1 MSGRVRKRRALLGSC
16 LAALVAGAVVPSGA
30 YAAEQP
36 NLPPA
41 VQGLQT
47 EFKDCASGD
56 EPAYVGSP
64 PVLSARLTDPVED
77 DRIGYPE
84 QLTAEFEIWW
94 SAPDGTERRRSW
106 TTSPYPVDMVHRITL
121 PSDIPADTAI
131 FWHVRAHDGVAYSP
145 WSSEAPGAAC
155 RFVYDDESPAAPVVS
170 SPEYPA
176 DTWWAGGV
184 GIYGSFTMDSPSADV
199 VEYRYTFLGGPSGTV
214 RPAET
219 GGPATVRYAP
229 LSRGSQRLSV
239 QALDRSGRVSGRT
252 DYDFYPNA
260 ASAPV
265 SRWKLDDEA
274 GSATAAAE
282 AGEAARAGRG
292 VTFGGP
298 APSGTPLT
306 STVTL
311 DGGRHGFLTT
321 DSPAVDSGG
330 TFAVGAWVR
339 PARDDRSMTVLSQ
352 DTASGAAYALALEAP
367 RNASASYSFTLGD
380 KKITGG
386 TPEAGEWA
394 YLLGLYDTETGYAQ
408 LFVNGHE
415 VGTKAEAAP
424 VRPDGAFQIG
434 RILGPNGYRQRWH
447 GDIGDV
453 RAYDRLVVP
462 SEVTDLARRKP
473 KLLGHWSFSTADD
486 GTTPEN
492 AGGAPLRL
500 GPGASVH
507 RMSDMCIPDVD
518 PDCTT
523 WPQYPLVGDGH
534 LELDG
539 GSGHASLDTPLV
551 DTGDSFTVGIVVRI
565 AQEDATRPMTVLSQA
580 GEHTDAFKLRYDP
593 ARYAW
598 ELIMPERDEAG
609 APETVVTQ
617 LTMPD
622 GGSGQGTRLAVV
634 YDDAADTVT
643 LYADGYTEAGAT
655 AHVRDGWTSDGPLQ
669 VGRARTADG
678 WDEHL
683 KGQVDELQAYAGA
696 FEKDDV
702 IGLGWE
708 SEPCL
713 C

>member
-16 LAALVAGAVVPSGA
+16 LAALMAGAVTPSA
-30 YAAEQP
+30 SYAAEQP

-41 VQGLQT
+41 VQDLQT

-64 PVLSARLTDPVED
+64 PVLQARLTDPVED
-77 DRIGYPE
+77 DRIGHPE

-94 SAPDGTERRRSW
+94 SDPDGTEQRRSW
-106 TTSPYPVDMVHRITL
+106 TTSPYPVGLVHRTSL
-121 PSDIPADTAI
+121 PSDVPADTVI
-131 FWHVRAHDGVAYSP
+131 SWHVRANDGAAYSP

-155 RFVYDDESPAAPVVS
+155 RFVHDDESPAAPVVS

-176 DTWWAGGV
+176 DTWWTGGV
-184 GIYGSFTMDSPSADV
+184 GIYGSFTMDSSSADV

-214 RPAET
+214 RPAEM
-219 GGPATVRYAP
+219 GGPATIRYVP
-229 LSRGSQRLSV
+229 LSRGPKILSV
-239 QALDRSGRVSGRT
+239 QALDRAGRVGMPT
-252 DYDFYPNA
+252 EYTFYPNA

-306 STVTL
+306 ATVTL
-311 DGGRHGFLTT
+311 DGSRHGFLTVS
-321 DSPAVDSGG
+321 SPAVDSGR

-367 RNASASYSFTLGD
+367 REASASYSFTLGD
-380 KKITGG
+380 TKITGG
-386 TPEAGEWA
+386 APEAGEWA

-415 VGTKAEAAP
+415 VGTKTEAAP
-424 VRPDGAFQIG
+424 VRADGAFQIG
-434 RILGPNGYRQRWH
+434 RILGPHGYRQSWH

-462 SEVTDLARRKP
+462 SEVTELAHRKP
-473 KLLGHWSFSTADD
+473 RLLGHWSFSTAD
-486 GTTPEN
+486 GATTPEN

-500 GPGASVH
+500 APGASIY
-507 RMSDMCIPDVD
+507 RGPDNCIPDID
-518 PDCTT
+518 PDCP
-523 WPQYPLVGDGH
+523 WQPYPLVGEGH
-534 LELDG
+534 LQLDG
-539 GSGHASLDTPLV
+539 ESGHAVLDTPVV
-551 DTGDSFTVGIVVRI
+551 DTGDSFTLGVVARI
-565 AQEDATRPMTVLSQA
+565 EQDDATRPMTVLSQA
-580 GEHTDAFKLRYDP
+580 GEHTDAFRLRYDP
-593 ARYAW
+593 AQYAW
-598 ELIMPERDEAG
+598 QLIMPERDEAG
-609 APETVVTQ
+609 APETVVAQ
-617 LTMPD
+617 VTMPD
-622 GGSGQGTRLAVV
+622 GTSGYGTRLAVV
-634 YDDAADTVT
+634 YDDATDTVK
-643 LYADGYTEAGAT
+643 LFADGYTDADAT
-655 AHVRDGWTSDGPLQ
+655 AHLRDGWTSGGPLQ
-669 VGRARTADG
+669 VGRAGSADG

-696 FEKDDV
+696 FKDEDV
-702 IGLGWE
+702 IGLGHE
-708 SEPCL
+708 TDPCL

>member
-1 MSGRVRKRRALLGSC
+1 MRKRRALLGSC
-16 LAALVAGAVVPSGA
+16 LAALVAGTVVPSTA
-30 YAAEQP
+30 YAAEQV

-41 VQGLQT
+41 VQDLQT

-64 PVLSARLTDPVED
+64 PVLQARLTDPVED

-94 SAPDGTERRRSW
+94 SDPDGTEQRRTW
-106 TTSPYPVDMVHRITL
+106 TTSPYPVGLVHRTSL
-121 PSDIPADTAI
+121 PSDIPSDTVI
-131 FWHVRAHDGVAYSP
+131 SWHVRANDGLAYSP

-155 RFVYDDESPAAPVVS
+155 RFVHDDESPAAPVVS
-170 SPEYPA
+170 SPEYPEE
-176 DTWWAGGV
+176 TWWSGGV
-184 GIYGSFTMDSPSADV
+184 GIYGSFTMDSPSTDV

-214 RPAET
+214 RPAEM
-219 GGPATVRYAP
+219 GGPATIRYVP
-229 LSRGSQRLSV
+229 LSRGPKTLSV
-239 QALDRSGRVSGRT
+239 HAMDRAGRIGGRT
-252 DYDFYPNA
+252 DYTFYPNA
-260 ASAPV
+260 ASTPV

-298 APSGTPLT
+298 APSGAPLS
-306 STVTL
+306 STATL
-311 DGGRHGFLTT
+311 DGSRHAFLTT

-367 RNASASYSFTLGD
+367 REASASYSFTLGD
-380 KKITGG
+380 TKISGG
-386 TPEAGEWA
+386 APEAGEWA

-415 VGTKAEAAP
+415 VGTKTEAVP
-424 VRPDGAFQIG
+424 VRADGAFQIG
-434 RILGPNGYRQRWH
+434 RILGPHGYRQRWH
-447 GDIGDV
+447 GEIGDV

-462 SEVTDLARRKP
+462 SEVTDLAHRKP

-492 AGGAPLRL
+492 GGGASLKL
-500 GPGASVH
+500 GTGASVY

-518 PDCTT
+518 PDCTA

-534 LELDG
+534 LKLDG
-539 GSGHASLDTPLV
+539 ESGHASLDSPLV

-622 GGSGQGTRLAVV
+622 GASGQGTRLAVV
-634 YDDAADTVT
+634 YDDATDTVT
-643 LYADGYTEAGAT
+643 LYADGYTEAGAS
-655 AHVRDGWTSDGPLQ
+655 AHVRDGWTSDGPFQ

-683 KGQVDELQAYAGA
+683 EGQVDELQAYAGA

-708 SEPCL
+708 TDPCL